1 MSQMLSNSKPLSH
14 FKEGFHLRT
23 SSPSLMSLNGS
34 LSVARTFVLLESTGC
49 SRCSWKANS
58 FFAKNLPR
66 NTLQKSM
73 CVKRPNVVE
82 IKKMGKLSQREI
94 ASTSVHHAHEDPS
107 IELMFHSAPRVR
119 KNKYDES
126 IVLQTSLLSYEI
138 HVSVLAVNAWVV
150 TMTSSPAQSNSTDPC
165 AICDKWIKIFTR
177 RSSDTAC
184 ESCPIVFVYKMN
196 TARKAGEWN

>member
-1 MSQMLSNSKPLSH
+1 MWLK
-14 FKEGFHLRT
+14 F
-23 SSPSLMSLNGS
+23 
-34 LSVARTFVLLESTGC
+34 
-49 SRCSWKANS
+49 
-58 FFAKNLPR
+58 
-66 NTLQKSM
+66 
-73 CVKRPNVVE
+73 
-82 IKKMGKLSQREI
+82 KKMVKLSQREI
-94 ASTSVHHAHEDPS
+94 ASSSVHHAHKDPS
-107 IELMFHSAPRVR
+107 IELMFQSGPGVC

-165 AICDKWIKIFTR
+165 AICDKWIKIFSR

-184 ESCPIVFVYKMN
+184 ESCPTVFVYKMK